1 MWSMAEK
8 KHTQKF
14 IKHLKPQSKG
24 GSVRKGRRG
33 SGKSTEVGKARSKF
47 GGWLGAPIIQFNHA
61 KCPFTWGGVNYS
73 PLLLLP
79 PSAFHQAMTKF
90 LSRAEANEVICM
102 HDNCYCI
109 FFGARANIKIDK
121 MPSNG
126 KETALPPSPPLPDW
140 VCSQIELPFYKR
152 KLWQRNL
159 CVGAT

>member
-1 MWSMAEK
+1 MWGMAEK

-24 GSVRKGRRG
+24 GSV
-33 SGKSTEVGKARSKF
+33 KSTEVGKARSKF

-61 KCPFTWGGVNYS
+61 KCPFTWGGVNYYS
-73 PLLLLP
+73 PPLLLP
-79 PSAFHQAMTKF
+79 PSPFHQAMTKF

-126 KETALPPSPPLPDW
+126 NETTLPPSPPPLTEFAHK
-140 VCSQIELPFYKR
+140 SNYPFTSESCGSEIYASGRHK
-152 KLWQRNL
+152 KL
-159 CVGAT
+159 